1 MSIGLSLWTNLIIIE
16 LHCKSMPLF
25 HNQLSN
31 MYYIAYKAFLF
42 YLFSSGAHKQIFLLV
57 DSHLFGYVLTHNVC
71 MRVGRRVSLSL

>member
-1 MSIGLSLWTNLIIIE
+1 
-16 LHCKSMPLF
+16 MPLF

-57 DSHLFGYVLTHNVC
+57 DSHLLAPDGRNVHAGSRTFLVHLFFRSSDQGC
-71 MRVGRRVSLSL
+71 QLKFVV